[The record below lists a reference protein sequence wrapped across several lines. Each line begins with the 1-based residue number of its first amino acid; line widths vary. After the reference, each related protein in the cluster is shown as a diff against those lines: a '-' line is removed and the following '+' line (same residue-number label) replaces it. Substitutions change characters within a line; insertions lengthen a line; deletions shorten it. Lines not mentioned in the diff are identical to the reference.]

1 MRSSFLK
8 GIHIRSIIRRKKIG
22 RIWLDSTAVH
32 FDGDDSSNTVVQ
44 GVDFQNSY
52 PLLLPPTY
60 PREDLAFC
68 RQNNGVS

>member
-1 MRSSFLK
+1 MVRFYSF
-8 GIHIRSIIRRKKIG
+8 
-22 RIWLDSTAVH
+22 VY

-52 PLLLPPTY
+52 PLLLTPTY